1 MCWPLLLEDEME
13 YEIGKTFKSGGKLL
27 KPGEPLP
34 DGLDKVTLEHY
45 KRHGMVREVKP
56 QEAKPE
62 ASKRRTV
69 TQRPREIKPVGPGDS
84 SQLAGQ
90 SVGGAQVA
98 GTGEHQAGSTVHTS
112 AQDAV
117 DPDSGAS
124 QDLPVGSEDAPET
137 NN

>member
-62 ASKRRTV
+62 ASKRRTA
-69 TQRPREIKPVGPGDS
+69 TQRPKETKPAGPGDS
-84 SQLAGQ
+84 SQSAGQ
-90 SVGGAQVA
+90 PDLSASDGEVSSEGQVD
-98 GTGEHQAGSTVHTS
+98 GSVHTS
-112 AQDAV
+112 AQDAGDSSAA
-117 DPDSGAS
+117 DPAPDASAAQPGA
-124 QDLPVGSEDAPET
+124 
-137 NN
+137 